1 MSPEILRYMEA
12 GHIPV
17 LAPASH
23 VSAFYG
29 HKPFEDPRKSQGL
42 CLERPV
48 YGPVSIYGILQ
59 ALHQKIVFLPAP
71 VINKR
76 GRFDHPPALS
86 FTVTVLYRL
95 MSYEVL
101 EQLRRQLMLFKSP
114 ILDHPKTLL
123 LFIPDML

>member
-23 VSAFYG
+23 VSAFHG

-48 YGPVSIYGILQ
+48 YGPVSIYGIL
-59 ALHQKIVFLPAP
+59 
-71 VINKR
+71 
-76 GRFDHPPALS
+76 
-86 FTVTVLYRL
+86 
-95 MSYEVL
+95 
-101 EQLRRQLMLFKSP
+101 
-114 ILDHPKTLL
+114 
-123 LFIPDML
+123 